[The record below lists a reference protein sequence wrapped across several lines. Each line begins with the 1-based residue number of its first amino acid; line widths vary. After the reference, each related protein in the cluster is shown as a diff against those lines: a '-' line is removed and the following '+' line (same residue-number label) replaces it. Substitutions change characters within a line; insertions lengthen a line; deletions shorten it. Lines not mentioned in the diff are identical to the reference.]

1 MKRFEVTPELVG
13 KYINQC
19 LWSDTNPVGK
29 IVGIKGK
36 TKVLIQPVVAGPNK
50 TKMEW
55 VSGGF
60 AGHCYN
66 QSEQEYDF
74 FEEGKVFEVSLSNS
88 SMRGNRWYIHN
99 NPAKYYDFNF

>member
-1 MKRFEVTPELVG
+1 
-13 KYINQC
+13 
-19 LWSDTNPVGK
+19 
-29 IVGIKGK
+29 
-36 TKVLIQPVVAGPNK
+36 
-50 TKMEW
+50 MEW

-74 FEEGKVFEVSLSNS
+74 SEKGVVFEVSLSNS

>member
-1 MKRFEVTPELVG
+1 MKKFEVTSELIG

-19 LWSDTNPVGK
+19 LYSDVNPVGK

-36 TKVLIQPVVAGPNK
+36 TKVMIQPVEAGENK

-60 AGHCYN
+60 AGHCVN
-66 QSEQEYDF
+66 QYEQSYDF
-74 FEEGKVFEVSLSNS
+74 TEVGEVFEVSLSNS
-88 SMRGNRWYIHN
+88 SLKRRMWRIHN
-99 NPAKYYDFNF
+99 NPCKYYDFNF